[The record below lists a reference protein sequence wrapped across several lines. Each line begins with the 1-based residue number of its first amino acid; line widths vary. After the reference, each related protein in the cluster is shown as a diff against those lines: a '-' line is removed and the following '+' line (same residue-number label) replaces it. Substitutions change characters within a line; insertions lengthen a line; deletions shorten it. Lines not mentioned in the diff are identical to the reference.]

1 MASIP
6 AKVTNRITS
15 GLKKF
20 QPIIEAAKK
29 RDINESDTVVII
41 ANMLQ
46 EIFGYDKY
54 TEITSEHSIKGTFV
68 DLAIKLDGTLCYLI
82 EVKAIGLELK
92 DTYVKQA
99 IDYGANQGVDWVVL
113 TTGALWRV
121 YKIQF
126 AKPLDFEMVFEFN
139 FLELNPKSDT
149 HLEMIWMLSKEGWN
163 KEGLKDYH
171 TQRQALNRFVMASLL
186 RNETVLEV
194 MRRELKRVSPGVKI
208 EIEEIENVLVQEVIK
223 REVLGSADNHLA
235 RFVWSG
241 YKANPVGGLRCVV
254 LRSRKSNLP
263 GFSRCYRGRPPT
275 PVARRRTIVCLC
287 RRCCGYCERGLRGGI
302 CRSGSGSGIRCSS
315 DSIAGRDRGCGPNSL
330 KRSRTRIGN
339 G

>member
-1 MASIP
+1 MLR
-6 AKVTNRITS
+6 KV
-15 GLKKF
+15 

-223 REVLGSADNHLA
+223 REVLEGEKAESARKLVSRASN
-235 RFVWSG
+235 RI
-241 YKANPVGGLRCVV
+241 
-254 LRSRKSNLP
+254 LRSSSKSITDVDENAEQNT
-263 GFSRCYRGRPPT
+263 SN
-275 PVARRRTIVCLC
+275 
-287 RRCCGYCERGLRGGI
+287 
-302 CRSGSGSGIRCSS
+302 SS
-315 DSIAGRDRGCGPNSL
+315 TQDKADVKDS
-330 KRSRTRIGN
+330 KKE
-339 G
+339 